1 MPPVPDREGDKVS
14 SLQGERSALPTIKI
28 ASQSYI
34 SPVEQQLQQQEFYLF
49 KVVRSTVH
57 VY

>member
-1 MPPVPDREGDKVS
+1 VS